1 MDEIEIRVTDIIMI
15 KQTEYRVIGY
25 KNGLFSLCEMNIQKL
40 NILLYA
46 ANDLISWVQDGSAA
60 IKRATFSNV
69 VLPNPELEEDFQK
82 KKELLQVVIDE
93 YGPMYIDLC
102 GKAPKSALKKE
113 MQKLNFLKDTTWR
126 TIRTF
131 LQSGFDDSSLID
143 GRRLRTGERTPYEHI
158 KKSGR
163 PPKSIAG
170 KGVPLT
176 PEVKAHF
183 DEAAKNL
190 LSGRFTSKKAAY
202 SDMIRRYYTYKEETS
217 EGIRVCILPE
227 NQRPTLVQFENY
239 SRAKISQEQLDEAKT
254 SAREQRNNKRLLL
267 SDNLQ
272 GVMGP
277 GDLWEVDECEIDL
290 SLVSIENPSVAIGRP
305 IVYIMVDVYTR
316 MIVAYSIAFDN
327 NSIQGITNCFL
338 NLLDDKQELCNRF
351 KIQIGTDEWPSKI
364 LPLRIRSDYGA
375 EYISHAMDAICCK
388 LGIAKE
394 LVSPATGS
402 LKGQVEQAFH
412 QIHATQNSLL
422 EGKGLIEKRY
432 DSDHHKEAILN
443 INEFEAVLL
452 TYIVGHNRKYMEK
465 YPLTKDMRQRN
476 VEPRPTALWKY
487 GVLLNGS
494 PRPITNETM
503 FRHALLLPVKASVGR
518 TGIAFKGLFYI
529 NLQDEALL
537 RDMYLASTHGK
548 KKLEGACIDPRNI
561 DHLYYIREGKLMT
574 ASLNYNKTGMKDY
587 EGMTLSEYNAL
598 HSKKK
603 DNDAIGR
610 ETNLQMD
617 IAIRD
622 RQAKIIS
629 EAQKRHIRPSTENLR
644 KNRAAEKK
652 ARAQQMAVIPKE
664 KTPIEEATSQSLS
677 KRGDAPIL
685 PITAREAL
693 KDFNEEEAFDE

>member
-1 MDEIEIRVTDIIMI
+1 MAEIEIRVTDIITI
-15 KQTEYRVIGY
+15 EQTQYRVIGY
-25 KNGLFSLCEMNIQKL
+25 RAGLFSLCEMNTKKL
-40 NILLYA
+40 TIFLLPSKDLVKWATEGAARVEKSNSSNILLP
-46 ANDLISWVQDGSAA
+46 DS
-60 IKRATFSNV
+60 
-69 VLPNPELEEDFQK
+69 EDENYLK
-82 KKELLQVVIDE
+82 KQALMRFIMQE
-93 YGPMYIDLC
+93 YGPLYEKLY
-102 GKAPKSALKKE
+102 GKTTKTNLKKTME
-113 MQKLNFLKDTTWR
+113 DLGIQRDAAWR
-126 TIRTF
+126 AIRRF
-131 LQSGFDDSSLID
+131 LQSGLDMAAIVD
-143 GRRLRTGERTPYEHI
+143 GRSLRSGKRNPYKYSKKTGHPTMN
-158 KKSGR
+158 
-163 PPKSIAG
+163 ALG

-176 PEVKAHF
+176 DEIRTYF
-183 DEAAKNL
+183 DEAIKDFLIGRAK
-190 LSGRFTSKKAAY
+190 TKKDAY
-202 SDMIRRYYTYKEETS
+202 MTMIEKHFINEEEIPT
-217 EGIRVCILPE
+217 GIRVSVLPD
-227 NQRPTLVQFENY
+227 NLRPTLKQFLNY
-239 SRAKISQEQLDEAKT
+239 TRVRVPQEEIDKAKT

-290 SLVSIENPSVAIGRP
+290 SLVSVENPSVTVGRP
-305 IVYIMVDVYTR
+305 IVYVMIDVYTR
-316 MIVAYSIAFDN
+316 MIVAYSVAFDN
-327 NSIQGITNCFL
+327 NSVLGITNCFL

-351 KIQIGTDEWPSKI
+351 GIQIGADEWPSKI
-364 LPLRIRSDYGA
+364 LPLRLRSDYGA
-375 EYISHAMDAICCK
+375 EYISHAMDTICCK
-388 LGIAKE
+388 LGVAKE

-402 LKGQVEQAFH
+402 LKGQVEQVFH
-412 QIHATQNSLL
+412 QIHAAQNSLL
-422 EGKGLIEKRY
+422 EGKGLIEKRH
-432 DSDHHKEAILN
+432 DSNHHQEAALN
-443 INEFEAVLL
+443 IQEFEAVLL

-518 TGIAFKGLFYI
+518 AGIAFKGLFYI
-529 NLQDEALL
+529 NLQDESLL
-537 RDMYLASTHGK
+537 RDMYLASTHGR
-548 KKLEGACIDPRNI
+548 KKLESACIDPRNI

-587 EGMTLSEYNAL
+587 AGMTLSEYNAL

-622 RQAKIIS
+622 RQVKIIS

-652 ARAQQMAVIPKE
+652 VRAQQMAVIPKE
-664 KTPIEEATSQSLS
+664 KMPIEEATAQSLS
-677 KRGDAPIL
+677 KRGNAPIL